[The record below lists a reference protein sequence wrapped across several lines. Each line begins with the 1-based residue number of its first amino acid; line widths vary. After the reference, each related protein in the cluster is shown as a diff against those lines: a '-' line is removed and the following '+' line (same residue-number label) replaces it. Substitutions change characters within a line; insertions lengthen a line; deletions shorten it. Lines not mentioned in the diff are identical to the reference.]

1 MRPAASNYKFVAVLV
16 ILLCSCSAPTEQRA
30 EFFVFGTL
38 VDVVVRGV
46 DQQTAALAFTDL
58 QQRFQAMHRDWHA
71 WEPGALT
78 RINQAF
84 ASGRKVKVP
93 PDIRKLIRHSQE
105 LEVLSAGRFN
115 AALGALIGLWGFHTS
130 EYPVAGPVPG
140 TEAIQILL
148 DAAPSATNIILDGDI
163 AYSNNPFVQLDF
175 GAIAKGHA
183 VDLAMDILAK
193 HGIDNALVNAGGD
206 LRAAGGTKD
215 QPWKVGIRQPGGGVI
230 GGIEITGSEAV
241 FTSGVDQRYMLK
253 PERRYPHILDP
264 FTGMPVQG
272 IASVTVIAKQGLFAD
287 VACTALIVAGLD
299 SWLDVVQAFE
309 LESVMLI
316 DDRGAIFMTPKM
328 KARLKLAPGT
338 KLQTTIVEPLPTN

>member
-1 MRPAASNYKFVAVLV
+1 MMATSKSKIVAVLPL
-16 ILLCSCSAPTEQRA
+16 LLCSCSGPGEQRA
-30 EFFVFGTL
+30 EYFVFGTL
-38 VDVVVRGV
+38 VEVVVRDV
-46 DQQTAALAFTDL
+46 DQQTAALAFTEL

-93 PDIRKLIRHSQE
+93 PDIRNLIRHSQE

-130 EYPVAGPVPG
+130 EFPVAGPAPG
-140 TEAIQILL
+140 KEAIQILL
-148 DAAPSATNIILDGDI
+148 DAAPSVTDIILDGDI

-215 QPWKVGIRQPGGGVI
+215 QPWKVGIRQPGGGLI

-241 FTSGVDQRYMLK
+241 FTSGVDQRYMLQ

-264 FTGMPVQG
+264 FTGIPVQG
-272 IASVTVIAKQGLFAD
+272 IASVTVIAEQGLFAD
-287 VACTALIVAGLD
+287 VACTALIVAGRN
-299 SWLDVVQAFE
+299 SWLDIVQAFE
-309 LESVMLI
+309 LETVLLI
-316 DDRGAIFMTPKM
+316 DDQGELFMTPKM
-328 KARLKLAPGT
+328 KARLNMAPGI
-338 KLQTTIVEPLPTN
+338 KLQTTIVEPLPAN